1 MDNNKDLFFHTGG
14 GVDINQDFLPIGT
27 STEKFVAQ
35 HFLHAG
41 GWNYRQSGFLDA
53 QSFADLAGS
62 LLFGQ
67 SRRRLLSVVV
77 IHQVARAVIF
87 HDFPIVQSH
96 RHLDEIGVKGDIV
109 LGKGILNGADVV
121 IDHIIAFR
129 QILDAVFLKEGEG
142 FFFGLVNGEK
152 KLPLPCGNGEGKP
165 ASSPALVMEIRAC
178 SVVKL

>member
-1 MDNNKDLFFHTGG
+1 MRFLYFIEIGSGERSGRASGFLDHQGAAVIMDNNKDLFFHTGG

-27 STEKFVAQ
+27 STEKFVTQ
-35 HFLHAG
+35 HFFHAG

-121 IDHIIAFR
+121 IDHIIAFC
-129 QILDAVFLKEGEG
+129 QILDAVFEGRR
-142 FFFGLVNGEK
+142 GLF
-152 KLPLPCGNGEGKP
+152 L
-165 ASSPALVMEIRAC
+165 SPGQR
-178 SVVKL
+178 

>member
-1 MDNNKDLFFHTGG
+1 M
-14 GVDINQDFLPIGT
+14 
-27 STEKFVAQ
+27 
-35 HFLHAG
+35 
-41 GWNYRQSGFLDA
+41 
-53 QSFADLAGS
+53 
-62 LLFGQ
+62 
-67 SRRRLLSVVV
+67 LSVVV

-142 FFFGLVNGEK
+142 FFFGLVNGERSFLYLAGMEK
-152 KLPLPCGNGEGKP
+152 GSGQSPSLGNGNRP
-165 ASSPALVMEIRAC
+165 APL
-178 SVVKL
+178 